1 MLEFKLLV
9 FNNIDEDIKNGINI
23 IIPMTIEDSTNEFFK
38 LDLAYEMLNEED
50 TRIEKM
56 EVLYNDKT
64 VVKIGKEF
72 QNIIE
77 KTKEQGK
84 YTSYHKMESLYNE
97 LYDKSK
103 KEIIRI
109 GKLLKKNRLKVN
121 NIDDAIKYI
130 NQFSKNQQK
139 ENEIGL

>member
-109 GKLLKKNRLKVN
+109 GKLLKK
-121 NIDDAIKYI
+121 ID
-130 NQFSKNQQK
+130 
-139 ENEIGL
+139 

>member
-1 MLEFKLLV
+1 
-9 FNNIDEDIKNGINI
+9 
-23 IIPMTIEDSTNEFFK
+23 MTIEDSTNEFFK

-103 KEIIRI
+103 KEIIRR

-121 NIDDAIKYI
+121 NISI
-130 NQFSKNQQK
+130 NFRKINK
-139 ENEIGL
+139 KKMR